1 MKKQH
6 PKTKNDVQYM
16 LESLSRGT
24 ILPLRYL
31 RRLCERVN
39 LILFRQKMFYVNSQ
53 MLFKCPLLSE
63 FVEIFMANSQTC
75 FSFSNLEAIL
85 PTTNTY
91 S

>member
-53 MLFKCPLLSE
+53 MLFKPTPVRICGDIHGQFPDLL
-63 FVEIFMANSQTC
+63 
-75 FSFSNLEAIL
+75 
-85 PTTNTY
+85 
-91 S
+91 